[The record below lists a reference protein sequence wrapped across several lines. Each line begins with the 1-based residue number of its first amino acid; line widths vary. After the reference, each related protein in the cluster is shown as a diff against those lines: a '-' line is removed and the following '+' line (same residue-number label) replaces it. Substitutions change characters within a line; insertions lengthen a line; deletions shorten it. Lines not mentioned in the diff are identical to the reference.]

1 MTQFLRRQKWKIA
14 SGAVFVSAVYVEE
27 QLNLYQWGGH
37 GWWQSLILFVAT
49 LMVASFPH
57 LLGESLQY
65 YKGLP
70 RELKPKFAELDQSDV
85 RIPQQINSVFI
96 DTVKEAVNHTL
107 SLTRQEPV
115 RDVSLYTQYQY
126 ARGVAG
132 HYRKRKVPLSFIRA
146 TALDLPS
153 TFINDHFDYFE
164 IQEHLATERNHF
176 VAYAHQER
184 WNLGQLAKWTPND
197 PRPTME
203 RQPGAIPEKAR
214 IVVIERSLL
223 PAELANEKFWAFVNW
238 HATHDFALKFLLRKN
253 ADDKEYENTLVQTVG
268 TPKDQTIYDYIV
280 YGDECVFGR
289 IETKPNEQRRV
300 TLGFHYAINE
310 WKAVV
315 TQYGSYFWCLWTDNV
330 KTFPDTHTLTELWEL
345 ADIQPALAEHLSEL
359 DELKKV
365 YGEAVQQ
372 RP

>member
-1 MTQFLRRQKWKIA
+1 MTRFLRRQKWKIA
-14 SGAVFVSAVYVEE
+14 SAAVFVSAVYVE
-27 QLNLYQWGGH
+27 QSLHLYQWGGH
-37 GWWQSLILFVAT
+37 GWWQSLILFAAT

-85 RIPQQINSVFI
+85 RIPHQINSVFV

-107 SLTRQEPV
+107 ALTRQEPV

-126 ARGVAG
+126 ASGVAG
-132 HYRKRKVPLSFIRA
+132 HYRRQRVPFIRA

-164 IQEHLATERNHF
+164 IQEHLATDRNHF

-184 WNLGQLAKWTPND
+184 WNLSKLTKWTKND
-197 PRPTME
+197 PLPTME
-203 RQPGAIPEKAR
+203 RQPGATPEKAR
-214 IVVIERSLL
+214 IAVIERGLL
-223 PAELANEKFWAFVNW
+223 PAELAKEKFWAFVNW
-238 HATHDFALKFLLRKN
+238 HATHDFGLKFLLRKS
-253 ADDKEYENTLVQTVG
+253 AEDKEYENALVQTVG
-268 TPKDQTIYDYIV
+268 TPKDRTIYDYIV

-289 IETKPNEQRRV
+289 INTKPNEQRRV
-300 TLGFHYAINE
+300 TLGFHYAVDE
-310 WKAVV
+310 WTAIV
-315 TQYGSYFWCLWTDNV
+315 TEYGSFFGYLWADDV
-330 KTFPDTHTLTELWEL
+330 KGFPMTHTLTELWEL
-345 ADIQPALAEHLSEL
+345 PDIQPALAEHIPEL
-359 DELKKV
+359 DELMKA
-365 YGEAVQQ
+365 YGEAVKQ